1 MVWLLRHNFQFIT
14 PLPFEHCLHLMQ
26 TIDNKK
32 HNFGF
37 AGSAY
42 IISHGCSQ
50 NGSTAECRL
59 LRLLFTGN
67 NGVPAHAAFKLS
79 STETNTTYV
88 QGHATVSLFQVGFT
102 LYMFLLASFLMIQFR
117 HVVYQDLPIL
127 SIFFGIAVLGSIG
140 YMYLLFHNR
149 RELVKAIYQILG
161 E

>member
-1 MVWLLRHNFQFIT
+1 MR
-14 PLPFEHCLHLMQ
+14 
-26 TIDNKK
+26 TIDDKK
-32 HNFGF
+32 RNFGF

-42 IISHGCSQ
+42 IISQGCSQ

-59 LRLLFTGN
+59 LRILFTGN

-88 QGHATVSLFQVGFT
+88 QGHATVSLLQVGFT
-102 LYMFLLASFLMIQFR
+102 LYVLTIGAFLMIQFR